1 MRGKILK
8 SVGRTELRERKSIF
22 IYKNDTASERVSFV
36 LNNNDIWTQIAK
48 VLGHKLDDNS
58 EIYSEV
64 EHFIVSKMEEMQ
76 EESFNKTY
84 PDDFDYSKG
93 YSW

>member
-1 MRGKILK
+1 
-8 SVGRTELRERKSIF
+8 
-22 IYKNDTASERVSFV
+22 
-36 LNNNDIWTQIAK
+36 IWTQIAK